1 MRERKFSTS
10 IQLSGSQLN
19 ILDKI
24 VEFEGGKV
32 SNSEVLRKAFDY
44 YSKKVFP
51 QFVKK
56 IEVIRRGE

>member
-44 YSKKVFP
+44 YSEKFFP

-56 IEVIRRGE
+56 